1 MTLKLP
7 AIPLTLALGVAL
19 CCPSQGLLAQQTDTT
34 VVRYQLE
41 VLQSEARQPGLF
53 RYEIHVL
60 LPDSDRV
67 SAVYGTDTHPLEL
80 RAPKGVFNSPYNGS
94 WSSSGMNPKFFELMP
109 DMQDDTY
116 ATIGLRTSAKLSGV
130 MRAEDPTMV
139 QDPSEPWDD
148 FFTVN
153 GETSLEVSTHTG
165 GSWFV
170 LRTAANGA
178 PVDGKVM
185 LAQITTSGS
194 VSGAMNLQIFPS
206 EPDVEQHRVRFE
218 FDGLGRFEGR
228 LVE

>member
-1 MTLKLP
+1 MLP
-7 AIPLTLALGVAL
+7 N
-19 CCPSQGLLAQQTDTT
+19 QGLWAQEADTT
-34 VVRYQLE
+34 AVRYTLE
-41 VLQSEARQPGLF
+41 VLQAEARQPGLV

-80 RAPKGVFNSPYNGS
+80 LAPKGVFNSPYNGS

-116 ATIGLRTSAKLSGV
+116 ATIGLRTSAKLSGM

-178 PVDGKVM
+178 PVDGEGDAGPNHDVWKRVW
-185 LAQITTSGS
+185 GD
-194 VSGAMNLQIFPS
+194 
-206 EPDVEQHRVRFE
+206 EPPDFSFRAGRRATQGPVRVRWTRTF
-218 FDGLGRFEGR
+218 
-228 LVE
+228 

>member
-1 MTLKLP
+1 MSMR
-7 AIPLTLALGVAL
+7 LASFPSAAAL
-19 CCPSQGLLAQQTDTT
+19 VMMLCLAGPGACAQEADSTAT
-34 VVRYQLE
+34 RYQLE
-41 VLQSEARQPGLF
+41 VVRTEARQPGLV
-53 RYEIHVL
+53 RYEIHAL

-153 GETSLEVSTHTG
+153 GETSLEVATHTG

-178 PVDGKVM
+178 PIDGKVM
-185 LAQITTSGS
+185 LAQVTTSGN
-194 VSGAMNLQIFPS
+194 VSGAMNLQIFPA
-206 EPDVEQHRVRFE
+206 EPEIEQFRVRFE
-218 FDGLGRFEGR
+218 FEGTGKFSGK

>member
-1 MTLKLP
+1 MRLASFPSTVALTMTLC
-7 AIPLTLALGVAL
+7 LAG
-19 CCPSQGLLAQQTDTT
+19 PSAWAQEADSTAT
-34 VVRYQLE
+34 RYQLE
-41 VLQSEARQPGLF
+41 VVRTEARQPGLV
-53 RYEIHVL
+53 RYEIHAL

-153 GETSLEVSTHTG
+153 GETSLVVATHTG

-185 LAQITTSGS
+185 LAQVTTSGS
-194 VSGAMNLQIFPS
+194 VSGAMNLQIFPA
-206 EPDVEQHRVRFE
+206 EPEIEQFRVRFE
-218 FDGLGRFEGR
+218 FEGTGKFPGK

>member
-1 MTLKLP
+1 MSMRLVSFPSTAALAMTLG
-7 AIPLTLALGVAL
+7 LAGPTAW
-19 CCPSQGLLAQQTDTT
+19 AQEADSTAT
-34 VVRYQLE
+34 RYQLE
-41 VLQSEARQPGLF
+41 VLRTEARQPGLV

-153 GETSLEVSTHTG
+153 GETSLEVATHTG

-185 LAQITTSGS
+185 LAQVTTSGN

-206 EPDVEQHRVRFE
+206 ELEIEQFRVRFE
-218 FDGLGRFEGR
+218 FEGMGKFPGK

>member
-1 MTLKLP
+1 MSIRLASFSST
-7 AIPLTLALGVAL
+7 AALALTF
-19 CCPSQGLLAQQTDTT
+19 CLAGPTAWAQEADSTAT
-34 VVRYQLE
+34 RYQLE
-41 VLQSEARQPGLF
+41 VVRTEALQPGLV
-53 RYEIHVL
+53 RYEIHAL

-80 RAPKGVFNSPYNGS
+80 RAPKGVFNCPYNGS

-153 GETSLEVSTHTG
+153 GETSLEVATHTG

-194 VSGAMNLQIFPS
+194 VSGAMNLQIFPAAP
-206 EPDVEQHRVRFE
+206 EIEQFRVRFE
-218 FDGLGRFEGR
+218 FEGTGKFQGK

>member
-1 MTLKLP
+1 MRLASFPSAAALVMTLC
-7 AIPLTLALGVAL
+7 LAG
-19 CCPSQGLLAQQTDTT
+19 PSAWAQEADSTAT
-34 VVRYQLE
+34 RYQLE
-41 VLQSEARQPGLF
+41 VVRTAARQPGLV
-53 RYEIHVL
+53 RYEIHAL

-153 GETSLEVSTHTG
+153 GETSLEVATHTG

-185 LAQITTSGS
+185 LAQVTTSGN
-194 VSGAMNLQIFPS
+194 VSGAMNLQIFPA
-206 EPDVEQHRVRFE
+206 EPEIEQFRVRFE
-218 FDGLGRFEGR
+218 FEGTGKFQGK

>member
-1 MTLKLP
+1 
-7 AIPLTLALGVAL
+7 
-19 CCPSQGLLAQQTDTT
+19 
-34 VVRYQLE
+34 
-41 VLQSEARQPGLF
+41 
-53 RYEIHVL
+53 
-60 LPDSDRV
+60 
-67 SAVYGTDTHPLEL
+67 
-80 RAPKGVFNSPYNGS
+80 
-94 WSSSGMNPKFFELMP
+94 MNPKFFELMP

-185 LAQITTSGS
+185 LAQVTTSGN

-206 EPDVEQHRVRFE
+206 EPEIEQFRVRFE
-218 FDGLGRFEGR
+218 FEDTGKFPGK

>member
-1 MTLKLP
+1 MRLASFPSAAALVMTLC
-7 AIPLTLALGVAL
+7 LAG
-19 CCPSQGLLAQQTDTT
+19 PSVWAQEADSTAT
-34 VVRYQLE
+34 RYQLE
-41 VLQSEARQPGLF
+41 VLRTEARQPGLV
-53 RYEIHVL
+53 RYEIHAL

-109 DMQDDTY
+109 DIQDDTY

-153 GETSLEVSTHTG
+153 GETSLEVATHTG

-178 PVDGKVM
+178 PIDGKVM
-185 LAQITTSGS
+185 LAQVTTSGN
-194 VSGAMNLQIFPS
+194 VSGAMNLQIFPA
-206 EPDVEQHRVRFE
+206 EPEIEQFRVRFE
-218 FDGLGRFEGR
+218 FEGTGKFPGK

>member
-1 MTLKLP
+1 MSMRLASFPSKAALAMTLG
-7 AIPLTLALGVAL
+7 LAGPTAW
-19 CCPSQGLLAQQTDTT
+19 AQEADSTAT
-34 VVRYQLE
+34 RYQLE
-41 VLQSEARQPGLF
+41 VLRTEARQPGLV

-94 WSSSGMNPKFFELMP
+94 WSSSGMNPKFLELVP

-130 MRAEDPTMV
+130 LRAEDPTMV

-153 GETSLEVSTHTG
+153 GETSLEVATHTG

-178 PVDGKVM
+178 PIDGKVM
-185 LAQITTSGS
+185 LAQVTTSGN

-206 EPDVEQHRVRFE
+206 EPEIEQFRVRFE
-218 FDGLGRFEGR
+218 FEGTGRFPGKLAE
-228 LVE
+228 

>member
-1 MTLKLP
+1 MNLASIPSTAALAMMLCLGGP
-7 AIPLTLALGVAL
+7 AAW
-19 CCPSQGLLAQQTDTT
+19 AQKADSTAT
-34 VVRYQLE
+34 RYQLE
-41 VLQSEARQPGLF
+41 VVRTEARQPGLV
-53 RYEIHVL
+53 RYEIHAL

-80 RAPKGVFNSPYNGS
+80 RAPRGVFNSPYNGS

-130 MRAEDPTMV
+130 MHAEDPTMV

-153 GETSLEVSTHTG
+153 GETSLEVATHTG

-185 LAQITTSGS
+185 LAQVTTSGN

-206 EPDVEQHRVRFE
+206 EPEIEQFRVRFE
-218 FDGLGRFEGR
+218 FEGTGKFPGK

>member
-1 MTLKLP
+1 MSMRLSLFP
-7 AIPLTLALGVAL
+7 SIVALGLAFCL
-19 CCPSQGLLAQQTDTT
+19 PGLSSWAQEADIAAA
-34 VVRYQLE
+34 RYQLE
-41 VLQSEARQPGLF
+41 VMKTEARQPGLVRF
-53 RYEIHVL
+53 EIHAL

-80 RAPKGVFNSPYNGS
+80 HAPKGVFNSPYNGS

-153 GETSLEVSTHTG
+153 GETSLEVATRTG

-170 LRTAANGA
+170 LRTAANGT

-185 LAQITTSGS
+185 LAQVTTPGD
-194 VSGAMNLQIFPS
+194 VSGAMNLQIFPA
-206 EPDVEQHRVRFE
+206 EPEIEQFRVRFE
-218 FDGLGRFEGR
+218 FDGPGKFQGKM
-228 LVE
+228 VE

>member
-1 MTLKLP
+1 MSMRLASFPSTAALAMTLC
-7 AIPLTLALGVAL
+7 LAGPTAW
-19 CCPSQGLLAQQTDTT
+19 AQEADSTA
-34 VVRYQLE
+34 VRYQLE
-41 VLQSEARQPGLF
+41 VLQTEARQPGLF

-153 GETSLEVSTHTG
+153 GETSLEVATHTG

-178 PVDGKVM
+178 PIDGKVM
-185 LAQITTSGS
+185 LAQVTTSGN
-194 VSGAMNLQIFPS
+194 VSGAMNLQIFPA
-206 EPDVEQHRVRFE
+206 EPEIEQFRVRFE
-218 FDGLGRFEGR
+218 FEGTGKFPGK

>member
-1 MTLKLP
+1 MKLP
-7 AIPLTLALGVAL
+7 AISFALALGVAW
-19 CCPSQGLLAQQTDTT
+19 CCPSQGLLAQEADTT
-34 VVRYQLE
+34 AVRYQLE

-116 ATIGLRTSAKLSGV
+116 ATVGLRTSAKLSGV
-130 MRAEDPTMV
+130 LRGEDPTMV

-148 FFTVN
+148 FFTID
-153 GETSLEVSTHTG
+153 GETSLKIATRTG

-178 PVDGKVM
+178 PVKGRVI
-185 LAQITTSGS
+185 LAQVTTSGDL
-194 VSGAMNLQIFPS
+194 SGSLNLQIFPS
-206 EPDVEQHRVRFE
+206 ATEIEQIRVRFE
-218 FDGLGRFEGR
+218 FEGVGRFEGQ
-228 LVE
+228 VVN

>member
-1 MTLKLP
+1 MSMRLASFPSAAALVMTLC
-7 AIPLTLALGVAL
+7 LAS
-19 CCPSQGLLAQQTDTT
+19 PSAWAQEADSTAT
-34 VVRYQLE
+34 RYQLE
-41 VLQSEARQPGLF
+41 VVRTEARQPGLV
-53 RYEIHVL
+53 RYEIHAL

-153 GETSLEVSTHTG
+153 GETSLEVATHTG

-185 LAQITTSGS
+185 LAQVTTSGN
-194 VSGAMNLQIFPS
+194 VSGAMNLQIFPAES
-206 EPDVEQHRVRFE
+206 EIEQFRIRFE
-218 FDGLGRFEGR
+218 FEGTGKFPGM

>member
-1 MTLKLP
+1 MSMRLASFPSTAALAMTLC
-7 AIPLTLALGVAL
+7 LAG
-19 CCPSQGLLAQQTDTT
+19 PSAWAQESDSTAT
-34 VVRYQLE
+34 RYQLE
-41 VLQSEARQPGLF
+41 VVRTEARQPGLV
-53 RYEIHVL
+53 RYEIHAL

-130 MRAEDPTMV
+130 LGAEDPTMV

-153 GETSLEVSTHTG
+153 GETSLEVATHTG

-185 LAQITTSGS
+185 LAQVTTSGS
-194 VSGAMNLQIFPS
+194 VSGAMNLQIFPA
-206 EPDVEQHRVRFE
+206 EPEIEQFRVRFE
-218 FDGLGRFEGR
+218 FEGTGKFPGK

>member
-1 MTLKLP
+1 MIMKHSASQFAVAFGLAMCFP
-7 AIPLTLALGVAL
+7 CISTLAQ
-19 CCPSQGLLAQQTDTT
+19 SSDTT
-34 VVRYQLE
+34 TVRYMLE
-41 VLQSEARQPGLF
+41 IVTKEARQPGLV
-53 RYEIHVL
+53 RYEIHAL

-67 SAVYGTDTHPLEL
+67 SAVYGTDTDPLRL

-109 DMQDDTY
+109 DMQDDTF

-153 GETSLEVSTHTG
+153 GETSLDVSTHTG

-178 PVDGKVM
+178 PVEGKVM
-185 LAQITTSGS
+185 LAQVTTSGGI
-194 VSGAMNLQIFPS
+194 SGALNLQIFPATAGI
-206 EPDVEQHRVRFE
+206 EQHRVRFE
-218 FDGLGRFEGR
+218 FDGTGRFDGR
-228 LVE
+228 LVD

>member
-1 MTLKLP
+1 MTLC
-7 AIPLTLALGVAL
+7 LAGPTAW
-19 CCPSQGLLAQQTDTT
+19 AQEVDSTAT
-34 VVRYQLE
+34 RYQLE
-41 VLQSEARQPGLF
+41 VLRTEARQPGLV
-53 RYEIHVL
+53 RYEIHAL

-67 SAVYGTDTHPLEL
+67 SAVYGTDSHPLEL

-139 QDPSEPWDD
+139 QDPSEPWDG

-153 GETSLEVSTHTG
+153 GETSLEVATHTG

-170 LRTAANGA
+170 LRTAANGV

-185 LAQITTSGS
+185 LAQVTTSGN

-206 EPDVEQHRVRFE
+206 ESEIEQFRVRFE
-218 FDGLGRFEGR
+218 FEGTGKFPGM

>member
-1 MTLKLP
+1 MSMRLASFPSTAAFAMTLC
-7 AIPLTLALGVAL
+7 LAG
-19 CCPSQGLLAQQTDTT
+19 PSAWAQEADSTAT
-34 VVRYQLE
+34 RYQLE
-41 VLQSEARQPGLF
+41 VVRTEARQPGLV
-53 RYEIHVL
+53 RYEIHAL

-80 RAPKGVFNSPYNGS
+80 RVPKGVFNSPYNGS

-153 GETSLEVSTHTG
+153 GETSLEVATHTG

-185 LAQITTSGS
+185 LAQITTSGK
-194 VSGAMNLQIFPS
+194 VSGAMNLQIFPA
-206 EPDVEQHRVRFE
+206 EPEIEQFRVRFE
-218 FDGLGRFEGR
+218 FEGTGKFPGK

>member
-1 MTLKLP
+1 MRLASFPSAAALVMTLC
-7 AIPLTLALGVAL
+7 LAS
-19 CCPSQGLLAQQTDTT
+19 PSAWAQEADSTAT
-34 VVRYQLE
+34 RYQLE
-41 VLQSEARQPGLF
+41 VVRTEARQPGLV
-53 RYEIHVL
+53 RYEIHAL

-153 GETSLEVSTHTG
+153 GETSLEVATHTG

-185 LAQITTSGS
+185 LAQVTTSGN
-194 VSGAMNLQIFPS
+194 VSGAMNLQIFPA
-206 EPDVEQHRVRFE
+206 EPEIEQFRVRFE
-218 FDGLGRFEGR
+218 FEGTGKFPGK
-228 LVE
+228 LVD

>member
-1 MTLKLP
+1 MRLASFPSAAALVMTLC
-7 AIPLTLALGVAL
+7 LAG
-19 CCPSQGLLAQQTDTT
+19 PSAWAQEADSTAT
-34 VVRYQLE
+34 RYQLE
-41 VLQSEARQPGLF
+41 VVRTEARQPGLF
-53 RYEIHVL
+53 RYEIQAL

-153 GETSLEVSTHTG
+153 GETSLEVATHTG

-178 PVDGKVM
+178 PIDGKVM
-185 LAQITTSGS
+185 LAQVTTSGN

-206 EPDVEQHRVRFE
+206 EVEIEQFRVRFE
-218 FDGLGRFEGR
+218 FEGTGKFPGK

>member
-1 MTLKLP
+1 MKLP

-19 CCPSQGLLAQQTDTT
+19 CCPNQGLWAQNADTT
-34 VVRYQLE
+34 AVRYTLE
-41 VLQSEARQPGLF
+41 VLQAEARQPGLV

-80 RAPKGVFNSPYNGS
+80 HAPKGVYNSPYNGS

-116 ATIGLRTSAKLSGV
+116 ATVGLRTSAKLSAV
-130 MRAEDPTMV
+130 LRAEDPTMV

-148 FFTVN
+148 FFTFD
-153 GETSLEVSTHTG
+153 GETSLKIATRTG

-178 PVDGKVM
+178 PVDGRVM
-185 LAQITTSGS
+185 LAQITTPGS
-194 VSGAMNLQIFPS
+194 VSGALNLQVFPV
-206 EPDVEQHRVRFE
+206 EPEIEQFRVRFE
-218 FDGLGRFEGR
+218 FDGVGRVDGR
-228 LVE
+228 LIE

>member
-1 MTLKLP
+1 MRLASFPSAAALVMTLC
-7 AIPLTLALGVAL
+7 LAG
-19 CCPSQGLLAQQTDTT
+19 PSAWAQEADSTAT
-34 VVRYQLE
+34 RYQLE
-41 VLQSEARQPGLF
+41 VLRTEARQPGLV
-53 RYEIHVL
+53 RYEIHAL

-139 QDPSEPWDD
+139 QDPSEPWDG

-153 GETSLEVSTHTG
+153 GETSLEVATHTG

-170 LRTAANGA
+170 LRTAANGV

-185 LAQITTSGS
+185 LAQVTTSGN
-194 VSGAMNLQIFPS
+194 VSGAMNLQIFPA
-206 EPDVEQHRVRFE
+206 EPEIEQIRVRFE
-218 FDGLGRFEGR
+218 FEGTGKFPGK

>member
-1 MTLKLP
+1 MSMRLASFPSTAALAMTLC
-7 AIPLTLALGVAL
+7 LAGPTAW
-19 CCPSQGLLAQQTDTT
+19 AQEADSTAT
-34 VVRYQLE
+34 RYQLE
-41 VLQSEARQPGLF
+41 VLRTEARQPGLV
-53 RYEIHVL
+53 RYEIHAL

-67 SAVYGTDTHPLEL
+67 SAVYGTDTHHLEL

-153 GETSLEVSTHTG
+153 GETSLEVATHTG

-185 LAQITTSGS
+185 LAQVTTSGS
-194 VSGAMNLQIFPS
+194 VSGAMNLQIFPA
-206 EPDVEQHRVRFE
+206 EPEIEQFRVRFE
-218 FDGLGRFEGR
+218 FEGTGKFPGK